1 MEVLHNMNKF
11 SAMLMAFAVAAPLV
25 LPAAA
30 GAAGIGSGEIQSTVS
45 FRTSPSTSSNVIR
58 YLHEGDDVTILEKV
72 NSYWYKIQD
81 SRGSVGYVS
90 SLSKY
95 IDVANPGASGQNAS
109 IASNA
114 EIVSSVSFR
123 TAPSTGASRIRY
135 LQAGERVQVIGQPNA
150 YWYQVKDAGGT
161 VGYVST
167 SPQYINANAG
177 QAQSGSTDQQAGT
190 GQPASSAVIE
200 NVIAAGMKYL
210 GTPYEFGSDR
220 STTTT
225 FDCSDFVRTAFREG
239 AGITLPTDSR
249 GQGSYVRDKG
259 AAVWDWHQLKRGD
272 LIFFGA
278 YRGSSASSYSGVNKA
293 TERITHVGIYLGD
306 GKVLHTYSQAS
317 GGVRMNGIAGTSW
330 EYRFLFGGSA
340 L

>member
-1 MEVLHNMNKF
+1 MKKF
-11 SAMLMAFAVAAPLV
+11 SAMMMALTVAVPLV
-25 LPAAA
+25 FPAAA
-30 GAAGIGSGEIQSTVS
+30 GAAGIGTGEIQSTVS
-45 FRTSPSTSSNVIR
+45 FRTAPSTSSNVIS
-58 YLHEGDDVTILEKV
+58 YLHEGDDVTILERV
-72 NSYWYKIQD
+72 NSYWYKVQD
-81 SRGSVGYVS
+81 SRGRVGYVS
-90 SLSKY
+90 SRSQY
-95 IDVANPGASGQNAS
+95 IDVTNSGSAAGS
-109 IASNA
+109 ISANA

-123 TAPSTGASRIRY
+123 TAPSTSASRIRY

-167 SPQYINANAG
+167 SSQYIRTIAG
-177 QAQSGSTDQQAGT
+177 S
-190 GQPASSAVIE
+190 GQPASAQTGAGQQSSSAAVE

-239 AGITLPTDSR
+239 AGITLPADSR
-249 GQGSYVRDKG
+249 GQGSYVKNKG
-259 AAVWDWHQLKRGD
+259 AAVWDWRQLKRGD
-272 LIFFGA
+272 LIFFGS
-278 YRGSSASSYSGVNKA
+278 YRGSSASSYSGVNKE

-306 GKVLHTYSQAS
+306 GKILHTYSQAS
-317 GGVRMNGIAGTSW
+317 GGVRMNSIAGTSW